1 MIKLWQ
7 RLIGQ
12 TGVAPD
18 APARVHVASPEPPET
33 STAQETSTETS
44 PLAGSNSSITMIEER
59 FRRYVLGLPV
69 FESVPG
75 SPGEQQLLKR
85 LQARARGFEPGSLPR
100 LPTVLPQLLR
110 SLKSDSVGG
119 AQLAE
124 LVGRDPVLVGE
135 VMRVSSSSY
144 YRTVHPILS
153 LQHAVVLLGQEGLR
167 RVVTLHVMKPILH
180 ASTGMFSH
188 VAGDRLWQQAE
199 RCAHACAHLARH
211 SGEPF
216 EAYLAGIVC
225 NAGSGALVRLL
236 DAETSAQSASFSA
249 EFLDGCAR
257 IAARLSLKVGRHWQL
272 PPRVLIALEDHVG
285 LPAKN
290 SELGDALLCADVLAM
305 AQVLGEEHLLDP
317 QIDLGDHWPG
327 RFKPERIARCQ
338 DDLRRHFHREQE
350 VGVPVA
356 GD

>member
-1 MIKLWQ
+1 MFKLWQ
-7 RLIGQ
+7 KLIGH
-12 TGVAPD
+12 TAVAPS
-18 APARVHVASPEPPET
+18 APVRARQASPTPVAQADPPPHT
-33 STAQETSTETS
+33 
-44 PLAGSNSSITMIEER
+44 LAPDPDVSSIAMIQER
-59 FRRYVLGLPV
+59 FRRFVLGLPV
-69 FESVPG
+69 LESVTG

-85 LQARARGFEPGSLPR
+85 LQARANRFEPASLPR

-110 SLKSDSVGG
+110 SLKSESVSG

-144 YRTVHPILS
+144 YRTVHPIVS

-167 RVVTLHVMKPILH
+167 RVVTLHVMKPIMQ
-180 ASTGMFSH
+180 ASAGMFSH
-188 VAGDRLWQQAE
+188 VAADRLWQQAE

-211 SGEPF
+211 GGEPF

-225 NAGSGALVRLL
+225 NAGSGALMRLL

-257 IAARLSLKVGRHWQL
+257 ISARISLKVGRHWQL
-272 PPRVLIALEDHVG
+272 PPRVLTALQEHVD
-285 LPAKN
+285 LPEKN

-305 AQVLGEEHLLDP
+305 AQLLGEEHLLDSK
-317 QIDLGDHWPG
+317 IDLAGCWSG

-338 DDLRRHFHREQE
+338 DDLRRHFHRDELAR
-350 VGVPVA
+350 VAVA